1 MTISNQDAEALKSLP
16 WPYPRLFAHRGGG
29 ALAPENTIAAMRM
42 GAQCGYHAVEFDVK
56 LSADNHTIL
65 LHDDTVDRTSN
76 GTGLAQNMTLA
87 QLQALD
93 AGSWH
98 SHLFTG
104 ERIPTLS
111 TTAQFLQQHNL
122 LANVEIKPCKGRDA
136 ETGEAVALECLKRWH
151 GHAVAPLLSSFSV
164 AALRAARK
172 AAPSLAIGLL
182 IDTEPDASVLP
193 LLRELNCVSLHT
205 NYKHINE
212 DLLSQFK
219 GEGYRV
225 LCYTVND
232 PVRISALF
240 ALGVDGQFTDNLDL
254 NAVN

>member
-1 MTISNQDAEALKSLP
+1 MTISTQDAETLKALP
-16 WPYPRLFAHRGGG
+16 WVYPRLFAHRGGG
-29 ALAPENTIAAMRM
+29 ALAPENTLAAMRV
-42 GAQCGYHAVEFDVK
+42 GAQSGYHAVEFDVK
-56 LSADNHTIL
+56 LSADNHPIL

-76 GTGLAQNMTLA
+76 GKGLAKVMTLA

-98 SHLFTG
+98 SHPFAG
-104 ERIPTLS
+104 ERIPTLAA
-111 TTAQFLQQHNL
+111 TAQFLQQHNMV
-122 LANVEIKPCKGRDA
+122 ANVEIKPCEGRDV
-136 ETGEAVALECLKRWH
+136 ETGAAVAAQCATLWH

-164 AALRAARK
+164 EALRAARK
-172 AAPSLAIGLL
+172 VAPNLPIGLL
-182 IDTEPDASVLP
+182 IDSEPDGSLLP
-193 LLRELNCVSLHT
+193 LMRELACVSLHT
-205 NYKHINE
+205 NHKHINE
-212 DLLSQFK
+212 DLLSFFK

-232 PVRISALF
+232 PVRIAALF

>member
-1 MTISNQDAEALKSLP
+1 MTISNQDAETLKALP

-29 ALAPENTIAAMRM
+29 ALAPENTIAAMRA

-76 GTGLAQNMTLA
+76 GTGLAKNMTLA

-98 SHLFTG
+98 SHSFKG
-104 ERIPTLS
+104 ERIPTL
-111 TTAQFLQQHNL
+111 TATADFLQQHNMA
-122 LANVEIKPCKGRDA
+122 ANVEIKPCKGRDA
-136 ETGEAVALECLKRWH
+136 ATGEAVALACLKLWN
-151 GHAVAPLLSSFSV
+151 GQAIAPLLSSFSV
-164 AALRAARK
+164 AALRAARR
-172 AAPSLAIGLL
+172 AAPSVPIGLL
-182 IDTEPDASVLP
+182 IDTEPDASLLP
-193 LLRELNCVSLHT
+193 LMRELNCASIHT
-205 NYKHINE
+205 NHKHINE
-212 DLLSQFK
+212 DLLSLFK

-232 PVRISALF
+232 PVRIAALF